1 MRYHTIMKRIEQ
13 GGSRSIETMLIHGGN
28 QIDER
33 TGAVNVPIYQTS
45 TYMQDG
51 LGRNRGFEYSRTGNP
66 TRKVLEDLIAELEGG
81 VAGFAFASGM
91 AAITTVLSLFGSGDR
106 ILISRNVYGG
116 TYRVLDKVFSSFGIR
131 YSILDSEDPESLE
144 RSIGDDVKAILLESP
159 ANPLMSVTDIRAFSE
174 VAHRHGVK
182 VIVDNTF
189 MTPYLQRPL
198 ELGAD
203 IVVHSGTKYL
213 GGHSDLV
220 AGLAI
225 VNDAETAERMAFL
238 QNATGGILQPFDS
251 FLLIRGIKTLS
262 VRMDR
267 HVQNAEA
274 IARYL
279 RSSED
284 VSRIHY
290 PGMESDPGYAVN
302 SRQAKNGGA
311 MISFELTENHDLNR
325 FFESLEL
332 VSLAESLG
340 GVESLVCH
348 PSSMTHASIPEDI
361 RKAVGISE
369 RLIRLSPGI
378 ESVDDIIADL
388 DNAMKRSRT

>member
-1 MRYHTIMKRIEQ
+1 MKRIEQ

-28 QIDER
+28 QIDEK

-91 AAITTVLSLFGSGDR
+91 AAITTVLSLFRSGDR

-159 ANPLMSVTDIRAFSE
+159 ANPLMSVTDIGAFSE

-279 RSSED
+279 QSSED
-284 VSRIHY
+284 VSQIHY